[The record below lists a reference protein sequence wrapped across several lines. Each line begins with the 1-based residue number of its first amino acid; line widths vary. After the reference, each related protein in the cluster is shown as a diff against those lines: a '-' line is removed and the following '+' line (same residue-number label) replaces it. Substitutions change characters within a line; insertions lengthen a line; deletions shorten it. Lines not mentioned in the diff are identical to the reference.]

1 MNIRRNDGY
10 VLLMSLTVLMVMSI
24 HSIHFFYDSHLN
36 IRLLEEM
43 INYAF
48 H

>member
-1 MNIRRNDGY
+1 MNIKRNDGY
-10 VLLMSLTVLMVMSI
+10 VLLMTLIALMVMSI
-24 HSIHFFYDSHLN
+24 HSIHFFYDNHLN

-43 INYAF
+43 ITYAR